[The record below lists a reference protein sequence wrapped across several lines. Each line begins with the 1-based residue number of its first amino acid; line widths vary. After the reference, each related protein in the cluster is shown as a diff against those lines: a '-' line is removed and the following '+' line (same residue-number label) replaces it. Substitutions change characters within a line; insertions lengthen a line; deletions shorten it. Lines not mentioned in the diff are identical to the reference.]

1 MDFASTV
8 ILSSVIYATAM
19 STSDLKLNLIQRVL
33 LANDAYLLEC
43 VRAILDR
50 ESIVAD
56 DFTDEEIAELEEID
70 RRRKAGLDTYVSAE
84 EAMRMAREA
93 LNRKEN

>member
-1 MDFASTV
+1 
-8 ILSSVIYATAM
+8 M
-19 STSDLKLNLIQRVL
+19 STSDLKLDLIQRVL
-33 LANDAYLLEC
+33 FTDDVYLLER

-50 ESIVAD
+50 ESIAAE

-93 LNRKEN
+93 LKRKEN